1 MKTWE
6 DLRSKNYM
14 IKNIIIAVGIT
25 VLMLWI
31 FSALMN
37 SALATNDVSN
47 AGATDNT
54 QTTSSGSNTA
64 ITGGY
69 SSSSSTTYQSGSTS
83 STSTTNTTNNSTA
96 NNSYTGD
103 SRVVPSASAPSISA
117 MSQDLCTVGISA
129 GGQTFSFGA
138 SLGMTKRDLNCER
151 LKLAKSLHDMGMKV
165 AAIGIMCQDSMVFSA
180 MSMAGTYCPYNGK
193 IGLEAKA
200 EWEKYGKLRPDYE
213 EYVKTLR
220 ITEQID
226 NEILGELDAKDKY
239 ILDGNGEPTN
249 VINNHR

>member
-1 MKTWE
+1 M
-6 DLRSKNYM
+6 RSVV
-14 IKNIIIAVGIT
+14 IIVILLAI
-25 VLMLWI
+25 VLWSW
-31 FSALMN
+31 SALMD
-37 SALATNDVSN
+37 SAMADVTSSGSTTNDQVNS
-47 AGATDNT
+47 T
-54 QTTSSGSNTA
+54 GSNTA

-69 SSSSSTTYQSGSTS
+69 SSTATTNYQDGSSSNTTTN
-83 STSTTNTTNNSTA
+83 NTTNA
-96 NNSYTGD
+96 YQGD

-129 GGQTFSFGA
+129 GGQSFSFGA
-138 SLGMTKRDLNCER
+138 SVGMTKRDMNCER

-165 AAIGIMCQDSMVFSA
+165 AAIGIMCQDSRVFSA
-180 MSMAGTYCPYNGK
+180 MHMAGTYCPYNGK

-249 VINNHR
+249 VINNYR